1 MVKSIELGISGLS
14 VAPGT
19 HMCGL
24 FQGPAEREALELAFL
39 RQGLTVGDK
48 CICVIEGTE
57 QDELLGALAE
67 NVDVPAVLG
76 AGQLSVASP
85 SEAFFGRGPFSSP
98 DMIALWGELIGTAL
112 GPAGFSF
119 VRSVGEVTV
128 AVREVIGLENLL
140 TYESELNRFIPQY
153 PQVLLCLYDLEHV
166 SGGLLVDL
174 VRTHSTV
181 LMGNTVLD
189 NQYFQPPDQFL
200 GGQAVGD
207 VDG

>member
-1 MVKSIELGISGLS
+1 MARTIELGISGLS

-24 FQGPAEREALELAFL
+24 FHGSAEREALELGFL
-39 RQGLTVGDK
+39 RQGITTGDK
-48 CICVIEGTE
+48 CICVLDSAE
-57 QDELLGALAE
+57 QDGFLGALGE
-67 NVDVPAVLG
+67 HVDVRAALD
-76 AGQLSVASP
+76 AGQLSVPSP
-85 SEAFFGRGPFSSP
+85 DEAFFGRGTFSTP
-98 DMIALWGELIGTAL
+98 DMIELWGGLIGTAL

-128 AVREVIGLENLL
+128 PVRETIGVEDLL
-140 TYESELNRFIPQY
+140 TYESELNRFVPQY

-181 LMGNTVLD
+181 LMGSTVLD
-189 NQYFQPPDQFL
+189 NQYFLPPAEFL
-200 GGQAVGD
+200 ARRDDRGTN
-207 VDG
+207 